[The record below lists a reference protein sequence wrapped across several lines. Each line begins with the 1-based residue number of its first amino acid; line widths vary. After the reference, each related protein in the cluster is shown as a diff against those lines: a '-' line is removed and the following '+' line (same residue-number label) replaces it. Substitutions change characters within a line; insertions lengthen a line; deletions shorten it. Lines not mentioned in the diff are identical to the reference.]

1 MAIEGE
7 FHEYYYECKAQGKAQ
22 KERGIILCT
31 RAKRYRIYIEA
42 YSAHVPK
49 KGL

>member
-31 RAKRYRIYIEA
+31 RAKGIVFIEA